1 MISYDAKSG
10 QARQDL
16 TDALK
21 AEPGNK
27 DIRRELTNLKAKEVL
42 SGVACLIMREVYVYG
57 DISHRKTSAAT

>member
-1 MISYDAKSG
+1 VGRKSCQRWGGIPLIESRHDMKPG

-42 SGVACLIMREVYVYG
+42 S
-57 DISHRKTSAAT
+57 

>member
-1 MISYDAKSG
+1 MGRKSCQRWGGIPLIESRHDMKPG

-21 AEPGNK
+21 TEPGNK

-42 SGVACLIMREVYVYG
+42 S
-57 DISHRKTSAAT
+57 